1 MDKLAEAISSSSHKV
16 FGYDSKR
23 GPYERK
29 VTFCKF
35 RNGGALIVGKRHYLF
50 PSENYFEELLQL
62 RKEDT
67 QESENT
73 KRLRAELSQLSDQSA
88 RKRVASSKTAY
99 MHTPHNDA
107 SVIPLLAGLED
118 IEENLLLSEST
129 EDRHLGHPRAN
140 KKVERL
146 AKYFK
151 HSSYSVMRKKPR
163 TKLRIH

>member
-1 MDKLAEAISSSSHKV
+1 MDKLTEATSSSSYEV

-23 GPYERK
+23 GPYKRK
-29 VTFCKF
+29 VTFYEF
-35 RNGGALIVGKRHYLF
+35 RNGGALIVEKHYLF

-107 SVIPLLAGLED
+107 SVIPLLAGFED

-151 HSSYSVMRKKPR
+151 HSSYSVITRKPR

>member
-1 MDKLAEAISSSSHKV
+1 MDKLAEAISSGSHKV

-23 GPYERK
+23 GPYERD

-35 RNGGALIVGKRHYLF
+35 RNGGALIVGKKHYLF
-50 PSENYFEELLQL
+50 PSENYFAELLQS
-62 RKEDT
+62 RKEDP
-67 QESENT
+67 QKRENT
-73 KRLRAELSQLSDQSA
+73 KRLRAELSRLSDQSA

>member
-1 MDKLAEAISSSSHKV
+1 MDKLAEATSSSSYKV
-16 FGYDSKR
+16 FGHDSKR

-35 RNGGALIVGKRHYLF
+35 RNGGALIVGERHYLF

-99 MHTPHNDA
+99 MHTPYNDE
-107 SVIPLLAGLED
+107 SIIPLLTSFD
-118 IEENLLLSEST
+118 DVEESLLLFEST
-129 EDRHLGHPRAN
+129 EDRHLGRPRAN

-146 AKYFK
+146 VRYFE
-151 HSSYSVMRKKPR
+151 HSSYSVMRRKPR
-163 TKLRIH
+163 IKLRVH

>member
-50 PSENYFEELLQL
+50 PSENYFEELLQS

-67 QESENT
+67 QKSENT
-73 KRLRAELSQLSDQSA
+73 KRLRAELSQRSDQSA

>member
-35 RNGGALIVGKRHYLF
+35 RNGGALIVGKKHYLF
-50 PSENYFEELLQL
+50 PSENYFEELLQS
-62 RKEDT
+62 RKEDP
-67 QESENT
+67 QKREKT
-73 KRLRAELSQLSDQSA
+73 KRLRAELSRLSDQSA

-99 MHTPHNDA
+99 MHTTYNDA
-107 SVIPLLAGLED
+107 SIIPLLAGFED

-129 EDRHLGHPRAN
+129 EDRRLGRPRAN

-146 AKYFK
+146 VRYFE
-151 HSSYSVMRKKPR
+151 HSSYSVMRRKPR
-163 TKLRIH
+163 IKLRIH

>member
-1 MDKLAEAISSSSHKV
+1 MDKLAEAISSSSRKV

-23 GPYERK
+23 GPYERD

-67 QESENT
+67 QESKNT

-107 SVIPLLAGLED
+107 SVIPLLAGFED
-118 IEENLLLSEST
+118 IEENLLLFEST
-129 EDRHLGHPRAN
+129 EDKHLGRPWAN

-146 AKYFK
+146 AKYFRR
-151 HSSYSVMRKKPR
+151 SNAFITRKPR
-163 TKLRIH
+163 AKLRIH